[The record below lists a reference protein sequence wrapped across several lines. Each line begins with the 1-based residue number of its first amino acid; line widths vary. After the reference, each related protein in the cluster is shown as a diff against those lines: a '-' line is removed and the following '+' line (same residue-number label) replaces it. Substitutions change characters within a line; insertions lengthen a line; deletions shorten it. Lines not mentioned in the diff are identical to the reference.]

1 MLATTTTLVPLAE
14 YLATSY
20 RPDCDYLEGEV
31 RERHLG
37 ERPHSFVQ
45 AYFVRVFGVH
55 GREWKVWVQ
64 PEQRVQVRPD
74 RYRVPDL
81 CVLRRNAP
89 FENIV
94 THPPLLC
101 IEILSP
107 GDSLSELQERVDDYA
122 AMGVGHIWTVD
133 PTRRR
138 AYLASPTGFVQPQSR
153 ELTVPDT
160 PIRISLD
167 DLFAELDEAQ
177 QTR

>member
-1 MLATTTTLVPLAE
+1 MLAATTTLVPLAE

-31 RERHLG
+31 RERLLG
-37 ERPHSFVQ
+37 DRPHSFVQ
-45 AYFVRVFGVH
+45 GYFVGVFRVNS
-55 GREWKVWVQ
+55 REWKIWVQ

-74 RYRVPDL
+74 RYRVPDICIL
-81 CVLRRNAP
+81 PRETP
-89 FENIV
+89 FDNIV
-94 THPPLLC
+94 RHPPLLC

-122 AMGVGHIWTVD
+122 AMGVPHVWTID
-133 PTRRR
+133 PKRRR
-138 AYLASPTGFVQPQSR
+138 AYLASPAGFVQPQGR

-167 DLFAELDEAQ
+167 ELFAELDEAEQ
-177 QTR
+177 SR